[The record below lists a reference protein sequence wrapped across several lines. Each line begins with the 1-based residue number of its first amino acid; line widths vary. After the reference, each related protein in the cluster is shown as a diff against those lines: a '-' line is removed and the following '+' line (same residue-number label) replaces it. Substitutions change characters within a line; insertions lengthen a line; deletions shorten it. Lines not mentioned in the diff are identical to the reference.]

1 MYKPKTANNMK
12 KTVNKYEF
20 TDTMTLNGFSRS
32 GSLALFNWLEELEE
46 DTQEQIEF
54 DPIALRCDFTEYKN
68 LEEIA
73 HDYGNEYNDID
84 YLEQTTTV
92 IEFDGG
98 IIIQQF

>member
-1 MYKPKTANNMK
+1 MKT
-12 KTVNKYEF
+12 TVNKYEF
-20 TDTMTLNGFSRS
+20 TNEMTNHGFTRS
-32 GSLALFNWLEELEE
+32 GALALFDYLEQYEQDADQEL
-46 DTQEQIEF
+46 DF

-68 LEEIA
+68 INEIA
-73 HDYGNEYNDID
+73 HEYGEEYSELD

>member
-73 HDYGNEYNDID
+73 QSRSGGRHRRLHRRTVHQRNQND
-84 YLEQTTTV
+84 
-92 IEFDGG
+92 
-98 IIIQQF
+98 